1 MRDIFRRHL
10 AGGNTSP
17 QVVADGRAKG
27 VAGWGMERVGG
38 GSQGFPGAS
47 VPLSCDYSS
56 SLNPAGW
63 PVVAE

>member
-38 GSQGFPGAS
+38 GGPRDFLGRLFPS
-47 VPLSCDYSS
+47 
-56 SLNPAGW
+56 
-63 PVVAE
+63 PVITAVV